1 MGGSWVL
8 PQVWTS
14 ACLCAADFY
23 MATVQSCEQDHHIA
37 WRCVGLGSADITV
50 IKAFWTVEGYDV
62 HARAFML
69 SFKLNSLQRRISI
82 YRGPLGMLAGLF
94 GMND

>member
-1 MGGSWVL
+1 M
-8 PQVWTS
+8 
-14 ACLCAADFY
+14 AA
-23 MATVQSCEQDHHIA
+23 AQSNEQDHLIA

-50 IKAFWTVEGYDV
+50 IKAFCTVEGYGA

-69 SFKLNSLQRRISI
+69 SFKLNSLQKRISI
-82 YRGPLGMLAGLF
+82 YRGPSGLLAGLF

>member
-1 MGGSWVL
+1 MV
-8 PQVWTS
+8 
-14 ACLCAADFY
+14 AA
-23 MATVQSCEQDHHIA
+23 QSNDQDHHIA
-37 WRCVGLGSADITV
+37 WRCVGLGSADTTV
-50 IKAFWTVEGYDV
+50 IKAFCTVEGYDA

-82 YRGPLGMLAGLF
+82 YRGPSGLLAGLF

>member
-1 MGGSWVL
+1 
-8 PQVWTS
+8 
-14 ACLCAADFY
+14 
-23 MATVQSCEQDHHIA
+23 MAVAQSNEQDHHIA

-50 IKAFWTVEGYDV
+50 IKAFCTVEGYDA

-82 YRGPLGMLAGLF
+82 FRGPSGLLAGLA
-94 GMND
+94 

>member
-1 MGGSWVL
+1 M

-14 ACLCAADFY
+14 VWFSADDFY
-23 MATVQSCEQDHHIA
+23 MAEAQSNEQDHRIA
-37 WRCVGLGSADITV
+37 WRWVGLGSADIT
-50 IKAFWTVEGYDV
+50 ISKASCTVEGYDV

-82 YRGPLGMLAGLF
+82 YRGPSGLLAGLF
-94 GMND
+94 GTND

>member
-1 MGGSWVL
+1 M
-8 PQVWTS
+8 
-14 ACLCAADFY
+14 AA
-23 MATVQSCEQDHHIA
+23 AQSNEQDHHIA
-37 WRCVGLGSADITV
+37 WRCIGLGSADITV
-50 IKAFWTVEGYDV
+50 IKAFCTVEGYDA

-82 YRGPLGMLAGLF
+82 YRGPSGLLAGLF